1 MSLRVANHRLI
12 RCGPR
17 DVFSV
22 LADGNLLSGWI
33 HESSFVDDIDQAWP
47 LPGSQS
53 THSSRLGPIPLRD
66 RTSIVEWDPPRHV
79 TLTIS
84 GRLVG
89 STVVTL
95 DVEAGANG
103 CLAHISEVVIHG
115 PGLLVPRTLRRAG
128 LHLNN
133 GERLERLARLAETRA
148 QRTDLGRHVH
158 T

>member
-1 MSLRVANHRLI
+1 VANHRLI
-12 RCGPR
+12 RCHPG

-33 HESSFVDDIDQAWP
+33 HESSHVQGLDQAWP

-53 THSSRLGPIPLRD
+53 RHSSRLGPIPLRD
-66 RTSIVEWDPPRHV
+66 GTSILEWDPPRHMV
-79 TLTIS
+79 LTIH

-95 DVEAGANG
+95 DVEVGANG
-103 CLAHISEVVIHG
+103 CLAHLSETVLRG
-115 PGLLVPRTLRRAG
+115 PGLLLPKTLRRAG
-128 LHLNN
+128 LHLHN

-148 QRTDLGRHVH
+148 ERPDHGRRVRS
-158 T
+158 